1 LEVTVTNATVVEVDS
16 GREDL
21 LDAAER
27 LFYARGFQAVAM
39 ADIRDLSALSLKRIY
54 QLYPGKEELL
64 VAVLQRRD
72 NRWRGRLAT
81 YVDQFDD
88 PHRRILAV
96 FDWLHSWFS
105 EPDFRG
111 CAWINAF
118 GELGANSPAVA
129 SVTRDHKRAFRR
141 YLARLV
147 ADSCHPKELTAGI
160 FLLAEG
166 AVVTA
171 GITGTPR
178 AATEA
183 RAATSRLLA
192 T

>member
-1 LEVTVTNATVVEVDS
+1 VTSVTVVGVDS

-27 LFYARGFQAVAM
+27 LFYLRGFQAVAM
-39 ADIRDLSALSLKRIY
+39 ADIRDLSGLSLKRIY

-72 NRWRGRLAT
+72 ERWRGRLAT

-88 PHRRILAV
+88 PQRRILAV

-105 EPDFRG
+105 EADFRG

-118 GELGANSPAVA
+118 GELGANSPTVA
-129 SVTRDHKRAFRR
+129 SATRDHKRAFRR

-147 ADSCHPKELTAGI
+147 ADSFSGCSARSAG
-160 FLLAEG
+160 ASRM
-166 AVVTA
+166 
-171 GITGTPR
+171 IT
-178 AATEA
+178 
-183 RAATSRLLA
+183 S
-192 T
+192 